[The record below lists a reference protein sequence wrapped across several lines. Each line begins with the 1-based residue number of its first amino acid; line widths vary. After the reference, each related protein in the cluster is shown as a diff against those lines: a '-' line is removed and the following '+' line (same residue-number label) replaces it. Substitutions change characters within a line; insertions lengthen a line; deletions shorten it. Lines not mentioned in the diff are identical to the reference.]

1 VVDVADGAH
10 GIQPSPGGEGSP
22 IVAAAYA
29 LMRAARWAE
38 AGQLLAATDRPEL
51 AAEVALARAQ
61 LAVEVYQWQGLGDP
75 VAALDAA
82 AAQAG
87 DHGDPGLAF
96 DLASLRLFSDY
107 WAELAPGD
115 GRSPSFGPEG
125 RDPAVLDELDRRA
138 GHLTAT
144 ARGARR
150 AARATFYAGII
161 ADNLRAEPELAEELF
176 TRALA
181 ACRPGADDDY
191 AAEALRHLG
200 GCAQAAGDL
209 KLTREYWERS
219 AALAEQAGWLP
230 LALAQQAL
238 LAELSADEG
247 DLAAARTLAAEV
259 RRWATALGLA
269 RLAAQAETTL
279 AR

>member
-1 VVDVADGAH
+1 MADGPHEAE
-10 GIQPSPGGEGSP
+10 PSPGEGGLL
-22 IVAAAYA
+22 VAAAYA

-38 AGQLLAATDRPEL
+38 AGQLLAAADRPEL

-61 LAVEVYQWQGLGDP
+61 LAVEVHQWQGTGDP
-75 VAALDAA
+75 AAALDLAA
-82 AAQAG
+82 ARAG
-87 DHGDPGLAF
+87 DRRDPGLAY
-96 DLASLRLFSDY
+96 DLELLRLFGDY
-107 WAELAPGD
+107 WAELIPGD
-115 GRSPSFGPEG
+115 GRPPSFGPQG

-138 GHLTAT
+138 RHLTTT
-144 ARGARR
+144 ANGARR
-150 AARATFYAGII
+150 RARATFYAGII
-161 ADNLRAEPELAEELF
+161 ADNLRAEPERAEDLF

-209 KLTREYWERS
+209 TLTRDRWERS

-238 LAELSADEG
+238 LADLWADEG

-259 RRWATALGLA
+259 RRWASALGLA
-269 RLAAQAETTL
+269 RLAAQAGATL